1 MRCEEALGLI
11 TALVDEELV
20 AQDRH
25 SIESHL
31 KDCPKCRFVYAEE
44 QILKRE
50 VRLAA
55 ATVKAP
61 ADLRERVLS
70 DRRIF
75 PKRTDLLEGWK
86 ELFWPTK
93 LLFRPAF
100 VLALL
105 LLLILPT
112 LYFIGPGR
120 ESVSLATLQ
129 LHQGIVAGSVPF
141 ARAGSEEEL
150 KERLVRSVAGR
161 FDPMGFD
168 LSAMGL
174 FPVGGLVEELGGKK
188 VLVVVYQGND
198 LSLTCFTFLGTEKD
212 APSAAGI
219 FFDPEKK
226 MNFYSFSSGRIN
238 AIMHREGE
246 VICIL
251 ASEMPMQDL
260 LALARSKAQAS

>member
-11 TALVDEELV
+11 TALVDEELA

-112 LYFIGPGR
+112 LYLVGPKR
-120 ESVSLATLQ
+120 ESAALATLQ
-129 LHQGIVAGSVPF
+129 VHERIVTGAVSLAKAGSQ
-141 ARAGSEEEL
+141 EEL
-150 KERLVRSVAGR
+150 KERLLRSVAGR
-161 FDPMGFD
+161 FAPMGYD

-174 FPVGGLVEELGGKK
+174 YPVGGFVQELGGKK
-188 VLVVVYQGND
+188 VLVTVYQGNG
-198 LSLTCFTFLGTEKD
+198 LSLSCFTFLGTEKD
-212 APSAAGI
+212 APSVAGI
-219 FFDPEKK
+219 FFDSEKK
-226 MNFYSFSSGRIN
+226 MSFYSFSSGRIN
-238 AIMHREGE
+238 GVMHREGE

-251 ASEMPMQDL
+251 VSEMPMEDL
-260 LALARSKAQAS
+260 IALARSKAQPS

>member
-75 PKRTDLLEGWK
+75 PKRTDLREGWK

-112 LYFIGPGR
+112 LYLVGPKR
-120 ESVSLATLQ
+120 ESAALATLQ
-129 LHQGIVAGSVPF
+129 VHERIVTGAVSLAKAGSQ
-141 ARAGSEEEL
+141 EEL
-150 KERLVRSVAGR
+150 KERLLRSVAGR
-161 FDPMGFD
+161 FAPMGYD

-174 FPVGGLVEELGGKK
+174 YPVGGFVQELGGKK
-188 VLVVVYQGND
+188 VLVTVYQGNG
-198 LSLTCFTFLGTEKD
+198 LSLSCFTFLGTEKD

-219 FFDPEKK
+219 FFDSEKK
-226 MNFYSFSSGRIN
+226 MSFYSFSSGRIN
-238 AIMHREGE
+238 GVMHREGE

-260 LALARSKAQAS
+260 LALARSKAQPS